1 MEKNRSGL
9 MNWMLLLTFFLLWA
23 TVYMP
28 DSMER
33 YLAYGSILTI
43 GILHGANDLALLK
56 AAPGKMKQPFFRTL
70 GLYLF
75 SVGLAILL
83 FYNFPKIALVLFL
96 LFSGY
101 HFGEQH
107 WKSKLMLRSGPARF
121 FYTAYGLMV
130 LFLLFIC
137 QPNEVDRIIY
147 DLSGLTPGL
156 FWYMMLLAISAAIF
170 LLYLAGNYKR
180 LDASLWREGLYILI
194 FFVVFR
200 STGLMWGFA
209 IYFILWHAIPSLAD
223 QVKFLYGTLN
233 RESLMKYIRTALL
246 YWLVSLVGMGLL
258 FLLIRHYSFSFLPV
272 FFSFL
277 AAITFPHVIVIERMN
292 KL

>member
-1 MEKNRSGL
+1 

-28 DSMER
+28 DSMEQ
-33 YLAYGSILTI
+33 YLAYGGILTI

-56 AAPGKMKQPFFRTL
+56 ASPKTMKQSTYKTL
-70 GLYLF
+70 GFYLL

-83 FYNFPKIALVLFL
+83 FYNFPKIALLLFL

-107 WKSKLMLRSGPARF
+107 WKSKLILRPGPARI

-137 QPNEVDRIIY
+137 QQGEVDGIII
-147 DLSGLTPGL
+147 DLSGWTPGT
-156 FWYMMLLAISAAIF
+156 FWYTAILGVSAAVF

-194 FFVVFR
+194 FFIVFR

-223 QVKFLYGTLN
+223 QVTFLYGTLN
-233 RESLMKYIRTALL
+233 RESLVKYIRTALL
-246 YWLVSLVGMGLL
+246 YWLVSLAGMGLL
-258 FLLIRHYSFSFLPV
+258 YLLIRHYSFSFLPV